1 MNYNKADPAKIIL
14 DAALETIFTNKISG
28 ARMRQIARQADMSQ
42 GNLHYYFST
51 KDELYSALLDHLLEI
66 FVEERQSILSE
77 SSIHPQQKLR
87 YFFDQQ
93 IELIQRQKEVVIF
106 FDFWIQGT
114 ADEEICQKIN
124 RMYSKWREDIE
135 LVVSEGI
142 RKGVFSDTNVRMLP
156 ALLASIMDG
165 ASLQFLMDEKA
176 FDLKEYFQVGYEM
189 VLKMLSQ

>member
-1 MNYNKADPAKIIL
+1 MNQYKADPAKTIL

-28 ARMRQIARQADMSQ
+28 ARLRQVARQAEMSQ
-42 GNLHYYFST
+42 GNLHYYFPT
-51 KDELYSALLDHLLEI
+51 KHELYNALLDHLLKI

-77 SSIHPQQKLR
+77 SSIHPQLKLR

-106 FDFWIQGT
+106 FDFWVQGT
-114 ADEEICQKIN
+114 ADQEIRRKIN
-124 RMYSKWREDIE
+124 KMYSKWREDIE
-135 LVVSEGI
+135 LVISEGI

-165 ASLQFLMDEKA
+165 ASLQSLMDEKA

-189 VLKMLSQ
+189 VLKMLLQ